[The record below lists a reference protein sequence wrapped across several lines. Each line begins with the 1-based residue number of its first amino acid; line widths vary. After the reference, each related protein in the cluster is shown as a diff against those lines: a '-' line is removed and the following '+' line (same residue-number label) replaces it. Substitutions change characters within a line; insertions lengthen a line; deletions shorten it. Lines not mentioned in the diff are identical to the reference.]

1 MPAART
7 GADTELV
14 HPNPPDT
21 YWQPAPPRPPRSRPE
36 VPTAIYVLLTLVL
49 ILVVANT
56 ALLLYIF
63 GVVHNVV
70 SAFEDLRNAFD
81 AFS

>member
-1 MPAART
+1 VRRRAQ

-21 YWQPAPPRPPRSRPE
+21 YWQPAPTRPPRRRPE
-36 VPTAIYVLLTLVL
+36 VPTAVYVLLTLIL
-49 ILVVANT
+49 ILVLANT

-63 GVVHNVV
+63 GVVHSVV
-70 SAFEDLRNAFD
+70 SSFEDLRNAFD
-81 AFS
+81 TFN